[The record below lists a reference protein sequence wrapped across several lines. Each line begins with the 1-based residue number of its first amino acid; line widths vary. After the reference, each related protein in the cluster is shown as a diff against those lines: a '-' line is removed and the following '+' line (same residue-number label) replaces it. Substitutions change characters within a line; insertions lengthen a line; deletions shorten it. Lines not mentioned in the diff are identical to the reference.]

1 MPNLDTICTI
11 YRINSKTLNQI
22 VEKFPPFAGLD
33 HARVVK
39 QASGVYGSANA
50 SRIKEAV
57 LKFPPF
63 VSYDHTRVVEQASE
77 VYGAHNVSRIKEAVL
92 KFPPF
97 AGYDH
102 ARVVEQACEVYGKN
116 NVSRIKEAVLKFPPF
131 AGYDHARVYR
141 QKRKIGEMI
150 GLNREQIIDYLLKNP
165 ANAGYSYKR
174 DLARTDVARAIS
186 KDGVEITKEII
197 DWFLKN
203 YMTSPYSPGS
213 RLRISRAAGLPEPK
227 LLGIARKKFI
237 KSTGSMPLS
246 TPSH

>member
-77 VYGAHNVSRIKEAVL
+77 VYGAH
-92 KFPPF
+92 
-97 AGYDH
+97 
-102 ARVVEQACEVYGKN
+102 